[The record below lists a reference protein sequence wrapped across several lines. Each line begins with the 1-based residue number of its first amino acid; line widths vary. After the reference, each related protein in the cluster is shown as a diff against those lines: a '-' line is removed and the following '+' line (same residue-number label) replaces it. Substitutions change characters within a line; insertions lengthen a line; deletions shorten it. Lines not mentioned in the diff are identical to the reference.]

1 MSLYLFLASLPSL
14 LVGVFSPPLTIP
26 VRRVMIR
33 DALIIRV
40 PVRPAPPPAPFEWE
54 ERKGPKCLPSAAI
67 TGAVLSG
74 RSSIDFLLVNHGR
87 IRARMDEDCTA
98 LDFYGGFYLQPKDD
112 NVCADRDE
120 IRSRMG
126 GSCRIDKF
134 RLLVPQTKR

>member
-14 LVGVFSPPLTIP
+14 IVGVLSPTVLIP
-26 VRRVMIR
+26 VRRVFIR
-33 DALIIRV
+33 DEMIIRI
-40 PVRPAPPPAPFEWE
+40 PVRPAPPPAQFEWE
-54 ERKGPKCLPSAAI
+54 ERKGPKCLPSSAI

-74 RSSIDFLLVNHGR
+74 KSSIDFLLVNHGR

-98 LDFYGGFYLQPKDD
+98 LDFYGGFYVTPKDD

-126 GSCRIDKF
+126 GICRIDKF
-134 RLLVPQTKR
+134 KLLVPQSKR